1 MVLCHP
7 VLGKGGG
14 DKMLSVVRP
23 VSPRQP
29 GCKEEYGGDGCMVG
43 DAKQEMGRSNV
54 TSCRTVPPG
63 AQVKA
68 DLRILQGWT
77 GVGAAVAFIN

>member
-23 VSPRQP
+23 VSPGQA
-29 GCKEEYGGDGCMVG
+29 GCKCWRNMVGMVGWLDGG

-63 AQVKA
+63 SG
-68 DLRILQGWT
+68 QG
-77 GVGAAVAFIN
+77 